1 MTPGSALSVEG
12 QLARAQAQQLAVSR
26 AADMVL
32 LWVHWPGELL
42 VRSAEQRPHRARRR
56 LRITHRPHRQ
66 APISHRGIRRAIEL
80 ALDGGRLVP
89 RLAIRG

>member
-26 AADMVL
+26 AAGMVL

-42 VRSAEQRPHRARRR
+42 VRSAEQ
-56 LRITHRPHRQ
+56 
-66 APISHRGIRRAIEL
+66 
-80 ALDGGRLVP
+80 
-89 RLAIRG
+89 